1 MEEQRLQAYYQLIE
15 SLLNCPDGEETE
27 ILAANT
33 ELLDAGFVQMLAAVA
48 DHFAQQGEE
57 NTANWLRNLATS
69 LNQKSHPITEED
81 IQTYRQFL
89 QEILQATVDSNG
101 DAQVIDPLLASNT
114 DKLDNIFAE
123 LLRRWARN
131 TLATAESETAI
142 YIAAVIVEL
151 SNLIR
156 QFSLGSKANN
166 IEIAITGYEIA
177 LTFYTRNTFSEQ
189 WASTQNN
196 LGIAYRHRILGEKA
210 ENIEK
215 TIAAY
220 HAALEVYSRSTFPEQ
235 WTMVQNNLGLAYT
248 DRILGERAGN
258 IEKAIA
264 AYHAALEV
272 RTRSAFPQKW
282 AATQNNLGLAYTDR
296 ILGERAE
303 NIEKAI
309 AAYHAALE
317 VRTRSTFPQQWAS
330 TQNNL
335 GLAYTYRIL
344 GEQANNFEKAIA
356 AYHAAREVYTRN
368 AFPDDWAMVQNNLGL
383 AYAFRIVGE
392 RAENIEK
399 AIAAYHAALEVRTR
413 SAFPQQ
419 WAMTQSHLGTAYR
432 KRILGKKAANIE
444 KAIAAY
450 HAALEVRT
458 RSAFPQQWAA
468 TQNSLGNAYRER
480 IVGETANN
488 IEMAITGYTAA
499 LEVRT
504 RSAFPKDWAMTQNNL
519 GNAYSDRIIG
529 DHAENMEL
537 AIAAYTAALEV
548 YTCSA
553 FPYDWAMTQNNLGTS
568 YCNRIL
574 GERAENIE
582 KAIAAYRAALE
593 VYTRNAFPQN
603 HATTLF
609 NLGILYQ
616 EEKQFDLAYNTFASA
631 IDTVEALRGEI
642 VSGDEAKLKQAEEWN
657 ELYRR
662 IVEVCLALKRDTE
675 AIEYIERSKTRN
687 LVELL
692 TKAAL
697 ATQGNLPVVSNN
709 IQFTEIQN
717 LLDNETAI
725 IQWYIFNDCFRAF
738 IITHNNNPVIWQ
750 SEQQDLDALL
760 HWTTEYLG
768 EYYNSQDQ
776 DKIQWQNQLEKR
788 LQNLAAILHLE
799 EILTQV
805 PQKCDRLIFISHR
818 FLHLFPLHALAVKA
832 SYLVDLFPKG
842 VGYAPSCK
850 ILQQVQLRQRS
861 DFESLFA
868 IQNPTPDL
876 YEQDLGAVVAIKKQF
891 AKADILKQSQAQKS
905 AILLGINEKPHN
917 VTLNEKLLKA
927 NCVFFFCHGYF
938 NPNSPLNSGLQLA
951 DEDLT
956 LADIITHFQLNNCR
970 LVTLSAC
977 ESGIIDFTN
986 TSDEYIGLPS
996 GFLLAGSTNVVSSL
1010 WTVSATATALLMIKF
1025 YEELQ
1030 QQTNIVLA
1038 LNTAQRWL
1046 RDTTVQEFQYWLSQS
1061 SLSLVWQE
1069 QLNQYFTVHY
1079 PNASTKPFA
1088 SPFYW
1093 AAFCAIGKGV

>member
-15 SLLNCPDGEETE
+15 SLLNCPDGEEPE

-33 ELLDAGFVQMLAAVA
+33 ELLDADFLEVLAAVA

-57 NTANWLRNLATS
+57 NTANWLRNFATS
-69 LNQKSHPITEED
+69 LNQESAPITEED
-81 IQTYRQFL
+81 IQTYGQFL
-89 QEILQATVDSNG
+89 LEILQATSDSNG
-101 DAQVIDPLLASNT
+101 DPQVIYPLLAANT
-114 DKLDNIFAE
+114 DKLDNVFAE
-123 LLRRWARN
+123 LLQLWATN
-131 TLATAESETAI
+131 TLAEAEPDAATS
-142 YIAAVIVEL
+142 IAADIGNF
-151 SNLIR
+151 SNLIQ
-156 QFSLGSKANN
+156 QFPLGSKANN
-166 IEIAITGYEIA
+166 MEIAITGYEFI
-177 LTFYTRNTFSEQ
+177 LT
-189 WASTQNN
+189 
-196 LGIAYRHRILGEKA
+196 
-210 ENIEK
+210 
-215 TIAAY
+215 
-220 HAALEVYSRSTFPEQ
+220 
-235 WTMVQNNLGLAYT
+235 
-248 DRILGERAGN
+248 
-258 IEKAIA
+258 
-264 AYHAALEV
+264 
-272 RTRSAFPQKW
+272 
-282 AATQNNLGLAYTDR
+282 
-296 ILGERAE
+296 
-303 NIEKAI
+303 
-309 AAYHAALE
+309 
-317 VRTRSTFPQQWAS
+317 
-330 TQNNL
+330 
-335 GLAYTYRIL
+335 
-344 GEQANNFEKAIA
+344 
-356 AYHAAREVYTRN
+356 VYTRN
-368 AFPDDWAMVQNNLGL
+368 AFPVDWATLQNNLAA
-383 AYAFRIVGE
+383 AYSARIMGE
-392 RAENIEK
+392 RAEN
-399 AIAAYHAALEVRTR
+399 L
-413 SAFPQQ
+413 
-419 WAMTQSHLGTAYR
+419 
-432 KRILGKKAANIE
+432 
-444 KAIAAY
+444 
-450 HAALEVRT
+450 
-458 RSAFPQQWAA
+458 
-468 TQNSLGNAYRER
+468 
-480 IVGETANN
+480 
-488 IEMAITGYTAA
+488 
-499 LEVRT
+499 
-504 RSAFPKDWAMTQNNL
+504 
-519 GNAYSDRIIG
+519 
-529 DHAENMEL
+529 EL
-537 AIAAYTAALEV
+537 AIAAYRAALEV
-548 YTCSA
+548 YTRNS
-553 FPYDWAMTQNNLGTS
+553 FPEQWATLQNNLGTAYS
-568 YCNRIL
+568 DRIM
-574 GERAENIE
+574 GERAENLE
-582 KAIAAYRAALE
+582 LAIAAYRAALE
-593 VYTRNAFPQN
+593 VYTRNAFPEQWASTQNNLAVAYRNRIMGERAENLELAIAAYRAALEVRTRNAFPVDWAGTQNNLGTAYRNRIMGERAENLELAITAYRAALEVRTRNAFPQN
-603 HATTLF
+603 HAETLS

-662 IVEVCLALKRDTE
+662 MVEVCLALKRDTE

-697 ATQGNLPVVSNN
+697 ATQGDLPVVTNN

-750 SEQQDLDALL
+750 SEQQDLDALFD
-760 HWTTEYLG
+760 WTNEYLS
-768 EYYNSQDQ
+768 EYYDPQDQ
-776 DKIQWQNQLEKR
+776 DKIQWQNQLENR

-805 PQKCDRLIFISHR
+805 PQKCDRLIFIPHR

-891 AKADILKQSQAQKS
+891 ANADILKQSQAQKS
-905 AILLGINEKPHN
+905 AILLGINENPHN

-927 NCVFFFCHGYF
+927 NCAFFFCHGSF

-956 LADIITHFQLNNCR
+956 LADIITHFQLDNCR

-977 ESGIIDFTN
+977 ESGIIDFNN